1 MTDTE
6 WQQLMAQSPEKGR
19 RALIDQYSG
28 LVYAI
33 VYSKLQGLGSREDV
47 EDCVSDVFVKLFRSA
62 DGFHEEGG
70 SLKAY
75 ISVIARHTAVDAFRR
90 LSYQQSRTV
99 SIEEETMLP
108 ASDDPVETVEKRM
121 RAAQLWQCIRSLGE
135 PDTSI
140 LIRQYFYEQTAKEI
154 ARALS
159 MSAEAVQKRSLRARG
174 RLRTMLE
181 KGEWQ

>member
-6 WQQLMAQSPEKGR
+6 WLQLMQHAPERGR
-19 RALIDQYSG
+19 RALIDQYGG

-33 VYSKLQGLGSREDV
+33 VQSKLQGTGTREDV

-75 ISVIARHTAVDAFRR
+75 ISTIARHTAVDAFRR
-90 LSYQQSRTV
+90 LSYRRSHIV
-99 SIEEETMLP
+99 SVEEEVQLP
-108 ASDDPVETVEKRM
+108 APDDPEETVFR
-121 RAAQLWQCIRSLGE
+121 RLTAGQLWQCIRSLGE

-159 MSAEAVQKRSLRARG
+159 MSAEAVQKRSIRARG